1 MENWLSNLKNKIS
14 HELENNTNA
23 KKLAAEL
30 EKLNQELTHKGN
42 QLKSYINTEKN
53 KKVKSAES
61 KYKAMM
67 KQITL
72 TQKQLDKELSKA
84 VKQIKTSALKVEK
97 NIQSYKKTALAKKDK
112 LEKQWFKKTKAT
124 GKKTKTI
131 TKKKSPKPV
140 ISRKKSTKTTRKVA
154 SL

>member
-1 MENWLSNLKNKIS
+1 MENWLLNLKNKIS
-14 HELENNTNA
+14 NELENNTNA

-42 QLKSYINTEKN
+42 QIKSYINTEKN

-61 KYKAMM
+61 KYKSMM

-97 NIQSYKKTALAKKDK
+97 NIKSYKKTALAKKDK
-112 LEKQWFKKTKAT
+112 LEKQWFKNVNTTNKKVKTS
-124 GKKTKTI
+124 
-131 TKKKSPKPV
+131 TKKKSPKQV
-140 ISRKKSTKTTRKVA
+140 ISRKKSTKSTKKVV

>member
-1 MENWLSNLKNKIS
+1 MENWLLNLKNKIS
-14 HELENNTNA
+14 NELENNANA

-42 QLKSYINTEKN
+42 QIKSYINTEKN

-61 KYKAMM
+61 KYKSMM

-97 NIQSYKKTALAKKDK
+97 NIKSYKKTALAKKDK
-112 LEKQWFKKTKAT
+112 LEKQWFKNVNTTNKKVKTS
-124 GKKTKTI
+124 
-131 TKKKSPKPV
+131 TKKKSPKQV
-140 ISRKKSTKTTRKVA
+140 ISRKKSTKSTKKVV